1 MPELVP
7 FLTKE
12 EIDSKIIEVARV
24 ISADYKDRE
33 LILIGTL
40 KGSFIFLADLA
51 RHLSIPIKVDF
62 IRASSYGA
70 GTSSSGKVVITKD
83 ISFDIKGKDVLIVED
98 IVDTGLTLSHL
109 IEYFKS
115 FDARSVKV
123 CALLDKH
130 ERRDIAVTVD
140 YACHTM
146 EEGFLVGYGLDYNEE
161 YRNLPAIYHL
171 KL

>member
-12 EIDSKIIEVARV
+12 EIDSKIIEVARA
-24 ISADYKDRE
+24 ISEDYKDRE
-33 LILIGTL
+33 IILIGTL

-51 RHLSIPIKVDF
+51 RHLTVPVKVDF

-70 GTSSSGKVVITKD
+70 GTTTSGKVVITKD
-83 ISFDIKGKDVLIVED
+83 INFDIKGKDVMIIED

-115 FDARSVKV
+115 YEPRSVKV

-130 ERRDIAVTVD
+130 ERRDVEVTVD
-140 YACHTM
+140 YSCHTL

>member
-1 MPELVP
+1 MPELIP

-12 EIDSKIIEVARV
+12 EIASKIAVVAQQ
-24 ISADYKDRE
+24 ISEDYKGRD
-33 LILIGTL
+33 LVLIGAL
-40 KGSFIFLADLA
+40 KGSFIFVSDLA
-51 RHLSIPIKVDF
+51 RQLTIPAKIDF

-70 GTSSSGKVVITKD
+70 STTSSGKVVITQDKTLD
-83 ISFDIKGKDVLIVED
+83 IAGKHVLIVED

-109 IEYFKS
+109 VEYFKA
-115 FDARSVKV
+115 FDAKSVKV

-130 ERRDIAVTVD
+130 ERRDKEVTVD
-140 YACHTM
+140 YSCHRL